1 MAKKEANICI
11 STNIFEHPLWRSDK
25 LSRFEAWLCMVK
37 EAQIEDSKVFAGTQ
51 TIEVK
56 RGQLYVTQES
66 LAASFGWSIK
76 KVRNFLDM
84 LEDGKIIEK
93 GRQKG
98 RQKTLITICNFDD
111 YIFDGKKRAVK
122 RADKGQTENEEKETP
137 LSNDPKYI
145 KFMEWIKRKAPYCFK
160 NMDMPTEE
168 EFLKLKEKYTGTE
181 ISETISQIE
190 NRKDLRKRYKSLYR
204 TILNWAKKEYGVPTT
219 T

>member
-11 STNIFEHPLWRSDK
+11 SANIFEHPLWRSDK

-56 RGQLYVTQES
+56 RGQLYATQES

-98 RQKTLITICNFDD
+98 RQKTLITICDFDD
-111 YIFDGKKRAVK
+111 YVFDGKKRAVK
-122 RADKGQTENEEKETP
+122 RADKGQTKKEIPVSDNPQYLT
-137 LSNDPKYI
+137 
-145 KFMEWIKRKAPYCFK
+145 FVEWLQRKAPYCYK
-160 NMDMPTEE
+160 NMDTPTEK
-168 EFLKLKEKYTGTE
+168 EFLKLKELYSGKQLAGVV
-181 ISETISQIE
+181 SQIE
-190 NRKDLRKRYKSLYR
+190 NRKDHRKKYVSLYL
-204 TILNWAKKEYGVPTT
+204 TILNWAKKEYGVQTANT
-219 T
+219 